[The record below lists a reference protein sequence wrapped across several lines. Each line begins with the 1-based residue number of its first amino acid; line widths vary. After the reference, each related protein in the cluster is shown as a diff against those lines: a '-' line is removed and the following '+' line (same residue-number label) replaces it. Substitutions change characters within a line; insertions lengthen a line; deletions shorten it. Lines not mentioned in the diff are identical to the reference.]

1 MSNCRGGIGPTMQ
14 SQLSSSELLSITRDA
29 TAFFGRRPQQR
40 FRSASEAQAYRKML
54 TIAAGVNGPGPVSA
68 VVITLQTAAA
78 CPRPVTRSVA
88 PIIEERNIET
98 EEYTEI
104 EEETVEDLS
113 VDIVPVPAVTEA
125 VAREARIDALWE
137 LQTYTAPAPKTA
149 TAPGFGGSGS
159 LSGDIAEGLS
169 GPVTIKPF
177 SQMNPMRAGGQTT

>member
-1 MSNCRGGIGPTMQ
+1 MQ
-14 SQLSSSELLSITRDA
+14 SQLSSSELISITRDA

-68 VVITLQTAAA
+68 VITTLQAAAA
-78 CPRPVTRSVA
+78 CPRPVTRSVV
-88 PIIEERNIET
+88 PIVEERKIEV
-98 EEYTEI
+98 EDTEI
-104 EEETVEDLS
+104 EEAYDPIEDLS

-149 TAPGFGGSGS
+149 TAPGFGGSGG
-159 LSGDIAEGLS
+159 LSGDIAEGLA
-169 GPVTIKPF
+169 GPVTVKPF
-177 SQMNPMRAGGQTT
+177 TQVNPMRAGGQTT